1 MTSTTG
7 ETTDAEPGASAPTEA
22 AAPTHAITHRS
33 WMVFVALVAAA
44 AAVLALVLLSTADAA
59 AKTTTAARTS
69 EVTGT
74 TPAMSVGASLLAMAW
89 ELTPPAGHAEACAQF
104 GADPTAAWAA
114 YSGAGDPGSL
124 PTQPEFA
131 AFLTGRC

>member
-7 ETTDAEPGASAPTEA
+7 ETTVAEPGASAPADA

-33 WMVFVALVAAA
+33 WMVFATIVAAA
-44 AAVLALVLLSTADAA
+44 ATVLALVLLSTADAA
-59 AKTTTAARTS
+59 AKTATAARTS
-69 EVTGT
+69 EVTET

-89 ELTPPAGHAEACAQF
+89 ELTPPAGQAEACAQF

-131 AFLTGRC
+131 AFLTGSC